1 MNGQDLWQQGKKWQ
15 DLHQWLDHVES
26 SSGAGALWQ
35 DHWLQGK
42 KWQDHHQWLDHA
54 ESSSGDDEN
63 ENDDDEG
70 VDEARVCTDK
80 GPTTLNS
87 S

>member
-1 MNGQDLWQQGKKWQ
+1 MI
-15 DLHQWLDHVES
+15 LDHADS

-35 DHWLQGK
+35 DHGQQGK

-54 ESSSGDDEN
+54 DSSSGAGAQCHGQQGREWQGHHQC
-63 ENDDDEG
+63 E
-70 VDEARVCTDK
+70 EARVCTDK